1 MKHGTYESSQLQ
13 ANYIGKSLIFRKEHK
28 NVVSSNFLPFLSYQ
42 TECEQ
47 KKKIR
52 IQLTTIST
60 ITWLSFIGKSLF
72 STINQN
78 NIKCKK
84 KKKLYLYFLSNQ
96 TESVEKTLGGGGGL
110 DKSLRGSRP

>member
-1 MKHGTYESSQLQ
+1 MNP
-13 ANYIGKSLIFRKEHK
+13 ANYKQTTLASLSFSEKNIKMLYLQIFFLFSATKQ
-28 NVVSSNFLPFLSYQ
+28 NVNK
-42 TECEQ
+42 

-84 KKKLYLYFLSNQ
+84 NKIYIFLSNQ